1 MAGTKTNERPGVRAS
16 LSNFGMSA
24 SKARVVL
31 NLIRGVDVQNARDI
45 LTLTTREAAGVIN
58 KVLASAVANAVNN
71 SGYSADE
78 LYVAA
83 AYADE
88 GPTMKRFSPRARG
101 RAGRIN
107 KRSCHIT
114 VIVARMDD
122 DRLAILN
129 AARSAQAA
137 ASRSRRVA
145 FRRAMKRAI
154 QTVQK
159 SGALGVRIQCSG
171 RLGGAEMSR
180 RESYREGRVP
190 LHTLRA
196 DIDYGFREARTSTGR
211 IGVKVW
217 IYKGDILPY
226 SISNEAKIVREAALA
241 AGDAVVT
248 DAATPSVVRAGSGRR
263 RVSASAEVNPAA
275 DASAGV
281 APADLLAASDE
292 VEKRISQEEEI
303 ERRTASGAAET
314 PHFRKEVD

>member
-16 LSNFGMSA
+16 LSNYGMSA

-31 NLIRGVDVQNARDI
+31 NLVRGVDVQNARDI
-45 LTLTTREAAGVIN
+45 LSLTTREAAGVIN

-145 FRRAMKRAI
+145 
-154 QTVQK
+154 
-159 SGALGVRIQCSG
+159 G
-171 RLGGAEMSR
+171 SR
-180 RESYREGRVP
+180 S
-190 LHTLRA
+190 
-196 DIDYGFREARTSTGR
+196 
-211 IGVKVW
+211 K
-217 IYKGDILPY
+217 K
-226 SISNEAKIVREAALA
+226 NE
-241 AGDAVVT
+241 
-248 DAATPSVVRAGSGRR
+248 
-263 RVSASAEVNPAA
+263 
-275 DASAGV
+275 
-281 APADLLAASDE
+281 
-292 VEKRISQEEEI
+292 
-303 ERRTASGAAET
+303 AAET
-314 PHFRKEVD
+314 TSVLEEAVVEAPQTEVVATDVVETNEVVEVATEQEVVSVDTDEETDK

>member
-31 NLIRGVDVQNARDI
+31 NLIRGEDVQTARDI

-129 AARSAQAA
+129 AARSAQAT

-145 FRRAMKRAI
+145 
-154 QTVQK
+154 
-159 SGALGVRIQCSG
+159 G
-171 RLGGAEMSR
+171 SR
-180 RESYREGRVP
+180 
-190 LHTLRA
+190 T
-196 DIDYGFREARTSTGR
+196 
-211 IGVKVW
+211 K
-217 IYKGDILPY
+217 K
-226 SISNEAKIVREAALA
+226 NEAADTASVVEE
-241 AGDAVVT
+241 AVVEAPQTEVVAT
-248 DAATPSVVRAGSGRR
+248 DVVETNEVVEVATEQEVVSV
-263 RVSASAEVNPAA
+263 
-275 DASAGV
+275 DT
-281 APADLLAASDE
+281 DE
-292 VEKRISQEEEI
+292 
-303 ERRTASGAAET
+303 ET
-314 PHFRKEVD
+314 DK